1 MGSLLKEV
9 NIAQLTKC
17 SYSEPSIFISKAE
30 LDYIFSA
37 TRTLTVQGVVGIRK
51 GCEVEASSVLGD
63 VSGLVVSS
71 VVTARDVAV
80 GGAIVPTVKVCV
92 GGVLSA
98 VTVVS
103 MEVGWD
109 VVMLLGVVSR
119 VDVVEAVGLAVL
131 GVGCGVGEDRGGGG
145 GVDVGG
151 DDADTVGTVGVV
163 GEEGKVVGEGGEEVR
178 DTVVASEDA
187 VEGGAAV
194 GVDGFS
200 GVSVSGGVSRGT
212 VVGGTVEDRDLSKVV
227 ARSGAVGV
235 GVEATVVVEEVV
247 VGDLSVVEE
256 VVAPLLVA
264 VAAVVAVAVVEASD
278 GVLAIV
284 VVAVGA
290 GVVLLDRVTYG
301 KGVGVGGRKTPGGD
315 G

>member
-1 MGSLLKEV
+1 M
-9 NIAQLTKC
+9 
-17 SYSEPSIFISKAE
+17 
-30 LDYIFSA
+30 
-37 TRTLTVQGVVGIRK
+37 
-51 GCEVEASSVLGD
+51 VEASSVVGE
-63 VSGLVVSS
+63 VSGLMVIS
-71 VVTARDVAV
+71 VVTAMDVAV

-98 VTVVS
+98 ITVVS

-131 GVGCGVGEDRGGGG
+131 GVGCGVGEVRGGGGGG

-151 DDADTVGTVGVV
+151 DGADAVGTVGVV
-163 GEEGKVVGEGGEEVR
+163 EEEGKAVGEGGEEVR

-187 VEGGAAV
+187 AEGGAVV

-200 GVSVSGGVSRGT
+200 GVTVSGGVSRGTAEDAT
-212 VVGGTVEDRDLSKVV
+212 VVGGTVEDRDVSEAVT
-227 ARSGAVGV
+227 RSGAAGV
-235 GVEATVVVEEVV
+235 GVKATVVVV
-247 VGDLSVVEE
+247 DLSVLEG

-264 VAAVVAVAVVEASD
+264 VAAAVAVAVVEGSG

-284 VVAVGA
+284 VVAVGV

-301 KGVGVGGRKTPGGD
+301 KGVGVGGRNTPGGD